1 MSEPLRILVIDD
13 DPDMLILLTA
23 LLEHLGAAVRTASTP
38 AEVQTAIT
46 QPTDLVLLD
55 LVMPGDSYAQIVQS
69 LTHVRLAAPIAL
81 MSGSDTTT
89 LATARH
95 DLSTRGLRVVHT
107 LTKPVRLDALA
118 TMIATTAQR
127 TSSER

>member
-1 MSEPLRILVIDD
+1 MTEPLRVLVIDD

-38 AEVQTAIT
+38 VEVQTAIM
-46 QPTDLVLLD
+46 QPADLVLLD
-55 LVMPGDSYAQIVQS
+55 LVMPGDSYAQILQS
-69 LTHVRLAAPIAL
+69 LTNARFASPIAL
-81 MSGSDTTT
+81 MSGSDTAT

-95 DLSTRGLRVVHT
+95 DLITRGLRVDHA

-118 TMIATTAQR
+118 NMLAQTTNY
-127 TSSER
+127 ER